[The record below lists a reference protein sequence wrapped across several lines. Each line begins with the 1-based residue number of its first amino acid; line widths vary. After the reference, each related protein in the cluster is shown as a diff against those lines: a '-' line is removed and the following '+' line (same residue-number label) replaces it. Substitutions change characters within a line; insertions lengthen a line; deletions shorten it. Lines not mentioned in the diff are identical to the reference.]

1 MATHWGLTLQ
11 KTQVKPRKEWEEWER
26 GEGGKEGGRGGIK
39 EKGCHI
45 LVVCSDSC
53 FCGGLWSGRALAE
66 KWEGSGR
73 SWGRRKYMIKIY
85 CRKEEKDTWQVRK
98 FSGSTEAGLLWEMTF
113 VKQDFQHLSMVFR
126 SQSPSV
132 GCNNSHWLRTSLN
145 WQPRTAA
152 WVISGRLQSSPW

>member
-1 MATHWGLTLQ
+1 MTTHCSLTLQ
-11 KTQVKPRKEWEEWER
+11 KTQVKPRKKWEEWER
-26 GEGGKEGGRGGIK
+26 GERGEEGGRERIT

-45 LVVCSDSC
+45 LVVCSDSGHWQKSGKVLAGVK
-53 FCGGLWSGRALAE
+53 GGENIWSKYTE
-66 KWEGSGR
+66 
-73 SWGRRKYMIKIY
+73 RRKAPD
-85 CRKEEKDTWQVRK
+85 RSENSQAAQRQ
-98 FSGSTEAGLLWEMTF
+98 ALLWEMTF

-145 WQPRTAA
+145 WQPTTAA